1 MLLKTDEKRKELYDY
16 AVKIGFII
24 VSASEWKEHKKYV
37 KLRQYIR
44 QGFRIVDYGNEFQV
58 INILDKE
65 FSERKRRN
73 IEDLYE
79 WLTSNSEPKGSTH
92 NKGYEVNQK

>member
-24 VSASEWKEHKKYV
+24 VSASEWKEHKKYI

-44 QGFRIVDYGNEFQV
+44 QGFRIIDYGDEFEV
-58 INILDKE
+58 TNIFDKK
-65 FSERKRRN
+65 FSDRKKRN
-73 IEDLYE
+73 IEDLYD
-79 WLTSNSEPKGSTH
+79 WLTSTSESKKLS
-92 NKGYEVNQK
+92 